1 MDKFPWVLNLHFK
14 HRKGLGVGLVTLL
27 TVGGER
33 IFSATVFQ
41 CPCTAAWNL
50 SYSLAFMLVPALA
63 LLLLGFLLNARLWF
77 MLTGCCRS
85 EVSSISA
92 SKLHVVRECL
102 EVTAAALL
110 TPLVWVAVALL
121 GGAFYECGA
130 SGIAALAGHLCSGR
144 HQNCTTQLPLVPCGK
159 ATEPDVQDLLKEL
172 KAQSQVLGWI
182 LIAVVITIFMI
193 FTCIFRCLSPVSFP
207 QWKFWKIYRE
217 EEQKVLKSQTTE
229 HATELA
235 KENVKCFFASS
246 RSEGYK
252 MPSSE
257 EWQKI
262 SSIYTCNPKKSYYS
276 ILHKYVNRK
285 ERNDSIS
292 SSGEDAVSPS
302 HRFVDSSV

>member
-172 KAQSQVLGWI
+172 KAQSQLV
-182 LIAVVITIFMI
+182 
-193 FTCIFRCLSPVSFP
+193 FRSGNSGKSIGKRSRRSL
-207 QWKFWKIYRE
+207 
-217 EEQKVLKSQTTE
+217 KVKP
-229 HATELA
+229 
-235 KENVKCFFASS
+235 
-246 RSEGYK
+246 
-252 MPSSE
+252 PSMQLN
-257 EWQKI
+257 WQKRMLNV
-262 SSIYTCNPKKSYYS
+262 SLRPRDQKGTKCQAVKNG
-276 ILHKYVNRK
+276 RK
-285 ERNDSIS
+285 
-292 SSGEDAVSPS
+292 S
-302 HRFVDSSV
+302 HRYILATQRNRTTAYCTNMLTEKKGMTVSHLLVKMQ